1 MMRADHIHLR
11 KSWGG
16 VWAINARLGIPT
28 WWVPDA
34 GRSETR
40 GIRDLT
46 RSRCWNP
53 APDSLPS
60 LNPNSAVV
68 RDVGQCSPALF
79 VRLVRPGMRI
89 SSPHCS
95 PLSLPPTL
103 AAPQLAGLNPNKSF
117 AFRSNFRSLHQ
128 LSPSKNIFGSLPL
141 FSFHEAH
148 SITFYSF
155 CSSSLYSDRICAS
168 LPPPLRLSSSP
179 TRQIPPNL
187 SSANSADPRYDD
199 YDYRQD
205 WGSTRTLPCDTHSV
219 LLPMEGFH
227 RKLLISSVVIW
238 W

>member
-16 VWAINARLGIPT
+16 GRAINARLGIPT

-60 LNPNSAVV
+60 LNPNSVV
-68 RDVGQCSPALF
+68 QCRPALF

-103 AAPQLAGLNPNKSF
+103 ADPQLAGLNPNKCSDPTLDHF
-117 AFRSNFRSLHQ
+117 INYLHQ
-128 LSPSKNIFGSLPL
+128 RTFLVPSPFFLFMKLIQLHFTLFARRVSILIKFVPHCLP
-141 FSFHEAH
+141 H
-148 SITFYSF
+148 SCYQ
-155 CSSSLYSDRICAS
+155 A
-168 LPPPLRLSSSP
+168 PP

-205 WGSTRTLPCDTHSV
+205 WGSTRTLLCDTHSV
-219 LLPMEGFH
+219 LLPMKGFH
-227 RKLLISSVVIW
+227 KKF
-238 W
+238 